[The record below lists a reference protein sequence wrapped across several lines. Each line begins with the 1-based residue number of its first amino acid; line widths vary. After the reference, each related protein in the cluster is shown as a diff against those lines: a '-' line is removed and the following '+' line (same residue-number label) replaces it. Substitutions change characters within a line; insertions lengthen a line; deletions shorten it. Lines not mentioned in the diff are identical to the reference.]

1 MGGQPEG
8 DRESLRTEIW
18 RKGLLFHPSP
28 HLWLFH
34 QGDTLFL
41 EAAAW
46 AAYQLFGRGAL
57 NHGFRVL
64 AAPQVLPPELLLEST
79 LE

>member
-1 MGGQPEG
+1 M
-8 DRESLRTEIW
+8 
-18 RKGLLFHPSP
+18 LFHPSP

-79 LE
+79 LELQPEARCPWVLLAVEELLC